1 MIKDRTACRLL
12 QADVSPVV
20 AGIRCFFVRKIAT
33 RGKQEAVMLK
43 VNDIVLYGAAGACT
57 VREFCKKQVGGT

>member
-1 MIKDRTACRLL
+1 
-12 QADVSPVV
+12 
-20 AGIRCFFVRKIAT
+20 
-33 RGKQEAVMLK
+33 MLK